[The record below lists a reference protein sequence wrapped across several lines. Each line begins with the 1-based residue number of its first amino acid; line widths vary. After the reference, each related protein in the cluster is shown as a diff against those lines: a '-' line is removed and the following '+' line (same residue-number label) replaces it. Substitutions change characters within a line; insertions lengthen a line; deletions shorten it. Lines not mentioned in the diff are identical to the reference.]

1 VQINGLIKIVPLRG
15 FFFKPLLNPNRH
27 VLGEHRSK
35 APKPIPTVGFRIL
48 GDLTTFV
55 QRDNY
60 LS

>member
-1 VQINGLIKIVPLRG
+1 VIVPLRG

-35 APKPIPTVGFRIL
+35 APKPIPTVGFRFL